1 MIFLLTRTVKN
12 QLSFLAPDRVLV
24 SWNYADEIGL
34 NCFSGRLENEMEV
47 KLFCKRF

>member
-24 SWNYADEIGL
+24 SWNYADGIGL
-34 NCFSGRLENEMEV
+34 NCFSGRLEKGMTD
-47 KLFCKRF
+47 KLIC